1 MVQDELVKEGLT
13 TLPVA
18 SCNLHLGGG
27 VVNEQNIISK

>member
-1 MVQDELVKEGLT
+1 MVQDKLVKEGLT

-27 VVNEQNIISK
+27 GSGQ